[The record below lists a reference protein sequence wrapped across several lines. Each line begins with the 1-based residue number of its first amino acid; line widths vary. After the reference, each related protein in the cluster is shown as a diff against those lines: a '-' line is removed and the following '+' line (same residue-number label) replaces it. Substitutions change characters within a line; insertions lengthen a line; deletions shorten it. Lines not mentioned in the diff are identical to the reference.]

1 MTYPF
6 RPSWCIFDRGS
17 IKMLMEVGSVAKRC
31 NDGVYVLWRGF
42 LVWMEELKTK
52 IAERFHE
59 FDLSVHD

>member
-1 MTYPF
+1 
-6 RPSWCIFDRGS
+6 
-17 IKMLMEVGSVAKRC
+17 MLMEVGRVAKRC
-31 NDGVYVLWRGF
+31 SDGVHVLWRGF

>member
-6 RPSWCIFDRGS
+6 RRSWCISDRGS
-17 IKMLMEVGSVAKRC
+17 IKQEVGRVEMRC
-31 NDGVYVLWRGF
+31 NDGVHVLWRGF